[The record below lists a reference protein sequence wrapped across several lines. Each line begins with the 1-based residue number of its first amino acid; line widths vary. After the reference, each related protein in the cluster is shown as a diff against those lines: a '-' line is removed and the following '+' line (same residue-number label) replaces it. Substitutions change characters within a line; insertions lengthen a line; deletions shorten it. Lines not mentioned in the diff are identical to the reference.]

1 MTLRDRIPLEPVA
14 SDVVRL
20 NQWLDA
26 AFLRCEFDP
35 SIAADLKLC
44 INEVFAN
51 LISYAFKDT
60 ANPEIAVEIE
70 LQCGQAAAVIS
81 DNGQHFDLRTWPAAE
96 KPTSLADAREGGFG
110 IALIRDRATH
120 INYERVNTT
129 NRLRIT
135 CAGSR
140 ATGHARS

>member
-1 MTLRDRIPLEPVA
+1 MTFCDRIALEPVA

-26 AFLRCEFDP
+26 AFSQAGLDP

-70 LQCGQAAAVIS
+70 LQRDVASAVIS
-81 DNGQHFDLRTWPAAE
+81 DNGSYFDLRTWPAAE
-96 KPTSLADAREGGFG
+96 KPTSLMDAREGGFG
-110 IALIRDRATH
+110 LALIRDRAASIDYDRT
-120 INYERVNTT
+120 NAT

-135 CAGSR
+135 CAGDQQ
-140 ATGHARS
+140 TE

>member
-1 MTLRDRIPLEPVA
+1 MTFRDSIALEPFA

-26 AFLRCEFDP
+26 AFLRCDVNP

-51 LISYAFKDT
+51 LVSYAFQDT
-60 ANPEIAVEIE
+60 ADPQIAVEIE
-70 LQCGQAAAVIS
+70 LQRELATTVIA
-81 DNGQHFDLRTWPAAE
+81 DNGPYFDLRTWPSLE
-96 KPTSLADAREGGFG
+96 KPTSLLTAREGGFG
-110 IALIRDRATH
+110 IGLIRDCATR
-120 INYERVNTT
+120 IDYERVGAT

-140 ATGHARS
+140 PTDQA

>member
-1 MTLRDRIPLEPVA
+1 MTFRDRIALEPVA

-26 AFLRCEFDP
+26 AFLRCELDP

-60 ANPEIAVEIE
+60 ANPEIAVDIE
-70 LQCGQAAAVIS
+70 LQRGQAAAVIY
-81 DNGQHFDLRTWPAAE
+81 DNGQYFDLRTWPSQA
-96 KPTSLADAREGGFG
+96 KPTSLMDAREGGFG
-110 IALIRDRATH
+110 IALIRDRATR
-120 INYERVNTT
+120 IDYDRIDGT
-129 NRLRIT
+129 NLLRIT
-135 CAGSR
+135 CAGLLPPD
-140 ATGHARS
+140 HARS

>member
-1 MTLRDRIPLEPVA
+1 MQR
-14 SDVVRL
+14 SC
-20 NQWLDA
+20 DA
-26 AFLRCEFDP
+26 NSNP
-35 SIAADLKLC
+35 SLAADLKLC

-60 ANPEIAVEIE
+60 ADPEIAVEIE
-70 LQCGQAAAVIS
+70 LQREQATAVIS
-81 DNGQHFDLRTWPAAE
+81 DNGAYFDLRTWPSPE
-96 KPTSLADAREGGFG
+96 KPTSLLAAREGGFG

-120 INYERVNTT
+120 IDYQRIDGT

-140 ATGHARS
+140 LSDQARS

>member
-1 MTLRDRIPLEPVA
+1 MTLRDSIALEPLA

-26 AFLRCEFDP
+26 AFARCELDP
-35 SIAADLKLC
+35 AIAADLKLC

-70 LQCGQAAAVIS
+70 LQREQAVAVIT
-81 DNGQHFDLRTWPAAE
+81 DNGSYFDLRTWPAAE
-96 KPTSLADAREGGFG
+96 KPTSLMDAREGGFG

-120 INYERVNTT
+120 IDYDRVDAT

-135 CAGSR
+135 CAR
-140 ATGHARS
+140 KQQTE

>member
-1 MTLRDRIPLEPVA
+1 MTVHDRITLEPVA

-26 AFLRCEFDP
+26 AFVRGDVGP

-51 LISYAFKDT
+51 LLNYAFKDT
-60 ANPEIAVEIE
+60 AHPAIAVEVE
-70 LQCGQAAAVIS
+70 LNPAQAVAVIS
-81 DNGQHFDLRTWPAAE
+81 DNGSYFDLRTWPSPE
-96 KPTSLADAREGGFG
+96 KPTSLQTAREGGFG
-110 IALIRDRATH
+110 IGLIRDRATR
-120 INYERVNTT
+120 IDYERIGAT

-140 ATGHARS
+140 PSDQARS

>member
-1 MTLRDRIPLEPVA
+1 MTFCDRIALEPVA

-26 AFLRCEFDP
+26 AFVQAGLDP

-70 LQCGQAAAVIS
+70 LQREVATAVIS
-81 DNGQHFDLRTWPAAE
+81 DNGQYFDLRTWPAAE
-96 KPTSLADAREGGFG
+96 KPTSLMDAREGGFG
-110 IALIRDRATH
+110 LALIRDRATR
-120 INYERVNTT
+120 IDYDRTDAT
-129 NRLRIT
+129 NHLRIT
-135 CAGSR
+135 CAGS
-140 ATGHARS
+140 SK

>member
-1 MTLRDRIPLEPVA
+1 MTVRDSIALQPVV

-26 AFLRCEFDP
+26 AFLRCEFNT
-35 SIAADLKLC
+35 SLAADLKLC

-60 ANPEIAVEIE
+60 AHPEIAVEIE
-70 LQCGQAAAVIS
+70 LQREQAIAVIS
-81 DNGQHFDLRTWPAAE
+81 DNGAYFDLRTWPTAE
-96 KPTSLADAREGGFG
+96 KPTSLLTAREGGFG

-120 INYERVNTT
+120 IDYRCIAGT
-129 NRLRIT
+129 NRLRIS
-135 CAGSR
+135 CAG
-140 ATGHARS
+140 AQPAE

>member
-1 MTLRDRIPLEPVA
+1 MILRDGIALEPVA

-26 AFLRCEFDP
+26 AFVRGELDP

-51 LISYAFKDT
+51 LLSYAFQDT

-70 LQCGQAAAVIS
+70 LQPDLATAVVS
-81 DNGQHFDLRTWPAAE
+81 DNGSYFDPRTWPSPE
-96 KPTSLADAREGGFG
+96 KPTSLATAREGGFG
-110 IALIRDRATH
+110 IGLIRDRATR
-120 INYERVNTT
+120 IDYQRIGAT

-135 CAGSR
+135 CAGEQASE
-140 ATGHARS
+140 

>member
-1 MTLRDRIPLEPVA
+1 MTFCDRIALEPVA

-26 AFLRCEFDP
+26 AFSQARLDP

-70 LQCGQAAAVIS
+70 LQRDVASAVIS
-81 DNGQHFDLRTWPAAE
+81 DNGSYFDLRTWPAAE
-96 KPTSLADAREGGFG
+96 KPTSLMDAREGGFG
-110 IALIRDRATH
+110 LALIRDRAASIDYDRT
-120 INYERVNTT
+120 NAT

-135 CAGSR
+135 CAGDQQ
-140 ATGHARS
+140 TE